1 MTLKTPIIFTNSKQK
16 MMHFRFFF
24 FLTLAV
30 TSIALACTGDRE
42 RILEGYI
49 NERVTEFERKH
60 TAQKEIQLLKL
71 AGGIADSL
79 LLDEAIASVKDSLG
93 NRKPSRPMEPPRL
106 EPLDSGPVQ
115 PIFDRDTDQ

>member
-1 MTLKTPIIFTNSKQK
+1 
-16 MMHFRFFF
+16 MHFRFFF

-93 NRKPSRPMEPPRL
+93 NRKPSRPMEPPRI
-106 EPLDSGPVQ
+106 EPLDSGPFQ